1 MKYAITQ
8 WSYPGNGIYA
18 IRFAAQAGYD
28 GIQIELGDYTN
39 GYYMKNREMQQVYK
53 EETEKHGLEIISI
66 VLNDVMRRGFLGP
79 KDGDDYKIAMGS
91 IDMILE
97 VASAMKLNSV
107 MVPSFGVSKICNR
120 DDFNRT
126 VEVLKDTCVKAEKYG
141 INIESETS
149 LAAEMQI
156 DLMKQVDMPNLST
169 FFDTQNL
176 QWNDGLS
183 QTENLVKLLPYLC
196 KQIHLCD
203 GWGNREN
210 GGPNGGAILGT
221 GSAEFFEQMKILG
234 ESHFDGWLIT
244 ENIYW
249 KKSLYDLGNPYEL
262 SKKDLEIVKKAV
274 AEWKN

>member
-18 IRFAAQAGYD
+18 IKFAASAGYE
-28 GIQIELGDYTN
+28 GIQIELGDYKN
-39 GYYMKNREMQQVYK
+39 GYYMKNREMQKIYM
-53 EETEKHGLEIISI
+53 EEAEKYGLEFPSI
-66 VLNDVMRRGFLGP
+66 VLNDVMRHGFLGP
-79 KDGDDYKIAMGS
+79 RDNDEYKIAIDS

-97 VASAMKLNSV
+97 VASEMKLNSV
-107 MVPSFGVSKICNR
+107 MIPSFFESQICNM
-120 DDFNRT
+120 DNFNRT
-126 VEVLKDTCVKAEKYG
+126 VEVLRDTCVKAEKNG
-141 INIESETS
+141 ILIASETS

-156 DLMKQVDMPNLST
+156 ELMKQIDMPNLKT

-176 QWNDGLS
+176 LWYDGLS
-183 QTENLVKLLPYLC
+183 QTENLIKLLPYLC
-196 KQIHLCD
+196 KQVHLCD

-221 GSAEFFEQMKILG
+221 GEAKFFEQIKILG

-262 SKKDLEIVKKAV
+262 SKKDLEIVKKA
-274 AEWKN
+274 ASEWKN